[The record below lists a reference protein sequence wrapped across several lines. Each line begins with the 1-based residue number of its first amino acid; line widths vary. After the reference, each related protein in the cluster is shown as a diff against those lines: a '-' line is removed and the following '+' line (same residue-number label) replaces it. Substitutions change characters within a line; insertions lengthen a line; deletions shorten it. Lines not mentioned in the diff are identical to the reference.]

1 MALTAAQSKNLSNK
15 ERSHLSKSIE
25 RARQFGKDLS
35 NMFNLKKKSSTA
47 KIDLAS

>member
-1 MALTAAQSKNLSNK
+1 MALTTAQPKTSAYK

-35 NMFNLKKKSSTA
+35 NIFNLKKKASNA
-47 KIDLAS
+47 KIE